1 MPFQWCS
8 VLVLLQQLVALQ
20 PTASQGR
27 PASAAS
33 SAATIP
39 GVPTADTDW
48 IRWVTVAVWPDN
60 DLPAWLLEDRSHE
73 MLLRELDPDVID
85 WAHGLAADRAEF
97 MRSRGVAVSTDS
109 AEEYDQC
116 WPPAQERANWTFDTF
131 RDQGI
136 EQDEN
141 GELKFDGLWGAFHM
155 EHHAPLWHE
164 TQHAGFSRR
173 VTLADAV
180 SHDNIGNQYTFVP
193 HWSDW
198 TCRKFVEWC
207 RAQNKTLAA
216 GFNSTSGVRQR
227 LKALRTAKN
236 ASAIPLDSVLH
247 EYMRFEMTVG
257 TEKWGDLV
265 SEAKRAAVAASRP
278 EVSVWGN
285 QGCIWQQ
292 GQPRHNVDGLTF
304 SSPYAR
310 PGSLVVS
317 QRSDLVWSEL
327 SGPEAGTLNDSASFS
342 FKLNEAAGSRP
353 NGHQIGSW
361 IARYPTSEVTCAV
374 AVAEGSANAGVMTST
389 LGSIH
394 DATKGHGSPRAGEA
408 YPIHPDGNE
417 SGIPG
422 NGAGT
427 GCWRAYSRHNLFVQS
442 QPWLFTDRT
451 RLVDAVVVY
460 SLPTVAWRS
469 FSTVTQYMRADL
481 GDQSPNDAARA
492 QSWVNET
499 ELGRHYSGIA
509 WTADLFDRHH
519 IMYGAQIFGHPDM
532 FPDQPS
538 LSRLVRADVLV
549 LPWVDAVTNEQA
561 AHVSGWVRN
570 GGGHLILLGRN
581 ETAGSLN
588 EELQPRQ
595 QPAWRS
601 LQLDPGNG
609 KVSVVSAADV
619 NAAAR
624 SSSADE
630 EEEAKLVG
638 KIGLPTAP
646 LIRTN
651 ATDDV
656 FITHFSHGNHAA
668 GNKTMVS
675 THLVRYAQSVNETGA
690 PIRLS
695 VRDVP
700 TSCSEAVF
708 FSAEANHAAGT
719 PLNFSRV
726 AAYTT
731 IVVPRFAVY
740 GIVAFMSPHER
751 SVRTQAAL
759 ARRTLNRVTIAS
771 RGYGQDP
778 SSVAILRADT
788 VALLAKVQGD
798 TSTSGSTDEDYR
810 RLEPLLNAS
819 LQSLTAHL
827 AGLTRGVHQT
837 INHSMAAPFEV
848 EAVRRFSFG
857 RGYEEMPPKPGWLTA
872 SGATRWDKS
881 VGFGF
886 TQNGSWIYARDNDD
900 HNGRGN
906 PSADF
911 LHESSL
917 VSNETAVF
925 RIGGLAPSHS
935 YLVTVITGNVEHYS
949 ETAHTAVLG
958 PDGSGFLADKTA
970 AGYWQHRALA
980 VNSSA
985 EGIIDLR
992 FGSNN
997 TGALYQT
1004 ADNPLY
1010 DSNTA
1015 LSPSGQG
1022 PGASFVSWMVAGLLV
1037 QTLDQAPTLQAAAQ
1051 LLENTALAKG
1061 ALRNWTVAGP
1071 IYDPEK
1077 RGLTKQW
1084 PVELE
1089 PNRSSYPGIGW
1100 GGSAVTWRPLAALT
1114 ATGAMIELSL
1124 ASIFEP
1130 SQLNSSI
1137 AYAKTTVASSATTV
1151 RRVKLVYSASQ
1162 ATTVFLNGVAV
1173 DSKMT
1178 AAGCMKR
1185 DGLVEVTLP
1194 AGESEIMLKMS
1205 CHWGRA
1211 WGFWAGLYEPGDL
1224 WR

>member
-1 MPFQWCS
+1 
-8 VLVLLQQLVALQ
+8 
-20 PTASQGR
+20 
-27 PASAAS
+27 
-33 SAATIP
+33 
-39 GVPTADTDW
+39 
-48 IRWVTVAVWPDN
+48 
-60 DLPAWLLEDRSHE
+60 
-73 MLLRELDPDVID
+73 
-85 WAHGLAADRAEF
+85 

-116 WPPAQERANWTFDTF
+116 WPPAQEPANFTIDTF

-141 GELKFDGLWGAFHM
+141 GELVFDGSWGAFHM

-164 TQHAGFSRR
+164 SQHAGFSRR

-180 SHDNIGNQYTFVP
+180 SHDNIGNQYTFMP

-207 RAQNKTLAA
+207 GTHNKTLPK

-227 LKALRTAKN
+227 VAALRAAKN
-236 ASAIPLDSVLH
+236 ASAIPLDHVLH

-285 QGCIWQQ
+285 QGCIWQT
-292 GQPRHNVDGLTF
+292 GQPRHGVDGLSF
-304 SSPYAR
+304 QSSYAR

-327 SGPEAGTLNDSASFS
+327 SGPDAGTLNDSASFS

-353 NGHQIGSW
+353 DGQIGSW
-361 IARYPTSEVTCAV
+361 IARYPTAEVTCAV

-394 DATKGHGSPRAGEA
+394 DATKGHGSPRSGEA
-408 YPIHPDGNE
+408 FPIHPDGNE

-422 NGAGT
+422 NGSGT
-427 GCWRAYSRHNLFVQS
+427 GCWRAYSLHNLFVQS
-442 QPWLFTDRT
+442 QPWLFTDRK

-460 SLPTVAWRS
+460 SLSTVAWRS

-481 GDQSPNDAARA
+481 GAEANATTRGNWTNNS
-492 QSWVNET
+492 
-499 ELGRHYSGIA
+499 ELGRHYGGIA

-519 IMYGAQIFGHPDM
+519 IMYGAQIFGHSDM

-538 LSRLVRADVLV
+538 LSRLGRADVLV

-561 AHVSGWVRN
+561 AHVCGWVRN
-570 GGGHLILLGRN
+570 GGHLVLLGGN
-581 ETAGSLN
+581 ELAGSLD
-588 EELQPRQ
+588 EELRAREE
-595 QPAWRS
+595 PAWHS
-601 LQLDPGNG
+601 VQLDPGRG

-619 NAAAR
+619 DAAAR
-624 SSSADE
+624 SSTD
-630 EEEAKLVG
+630 EAKLVG
-638 KIGLPTAP
+638 KIGMPAAP

-656 FITHFSHGNHAA
+656 FITHFSHGNHA
-668 GNKTMVS
+668 GKKTMVS
-675 THLVRYAQSVNETGA
+675 THLVRYAQSINETGA
-690 PIRLS
+690 PIRLA

-700 TSCSEAVF
+700 ASCSEAVF
-708 FSAEANHAAGT
+708 FSAEGHAAGT
-719 PLNFSRV
+719 PLTFSR
-726 AAYTT
+726 AATYTT

-740 GIVAFMSPHER
+740 GIVGFMSPHER
-751 SVRTQAAL
+751 SARTQAAL

-778 SSVAILRADT
+778 SSVAAVRADT
-788 VALLAKVQGD
+788 VALLTQVQGN
-798 TSTSGSTDEDYR
+798 TSTTGTVEDYKT
-810 RLEPLLNAS
+810 LEPLLKAS
-819 LQSLTAHL
+819 VQSLAARL
-827 AGLTRGVHQT
+827 EDLKSSVHQT
-837 INHSMAAPFEV
+837 INDSMAAPFV
-848 EAVRRFSFG
+848 VDAVRRFSFG
-857 RGYEEMPPKPGWLTA
+857 RGYGELPVTPGWMTA
-872 SGATRWDKS
+872 SGATRWNKS
-881 VGFGF
+881 AGFGF
-886 TQNGSWIYARDNDD
+886 MQNKSWIYARDNDD
-900 HNGRGN
+900 YNGRLN
-906 PSADF
+906 PMDDF
-911 LHESSL
+911 LHGSSL

-925 RIGGLAPSHS
+925 QVGGLAPSRTF
-935 YLVTVITGNVEHYS
+935 LVTVITGNFEHYS

-985 EGIIDLR
+985 EGTIDLR
-992 FGSNN
+992 FGSSN

-1004 ADNPLY
+1004 PDNALY
-1010 DSNTA
+1010 DSSKA
-1015 LSPSGQG
+1015 LSPDGQG
-1022 PGASFVSWMVAGLLV
+1022 LGASFVSWMVSGLLV
-1037 QTLDQAPTLQAAAQ
+1037 QTLDQAPTTQATAQ

-1061 ALRNWTVAGP
+1061 ALRHWTVAGP

-1084 PVELE
+1084 PVELD
-1089 PNRSSYPGIGW
+1089 PNRSSYAGIGW
-1100 GGSAVTWRPLAALT
+1100 GGSAVTWRSLAAP
-1114 ATGAMIELSL
+1114 TGAMIELSL
-1124 ASIFEP
+1124 ASVFEP
-1130 SQLNSSI
+1130 SHLNSSI
-1137 AYAKTTVASSATTV
+1137 AFVKTTISSATA
-1151 RRVKLVYSASQ
+1151 RRVNLVHSASQ
-1162 ATTVFLNGVAV
+1162 AATVFLNGVAV
-1173 DSKMT
+1173 DTKIT

-1205 CHWGRA
+1205 CHWGRT

-1224 WR
+1224 YRPAAGVR